1 MAKFGTIKTN
11 DEEKVVVTSG
21 NAETGTVGDL
31 VAGALGKKVEE
42 VKTETFDEG
51 STEIVETREVKEEP
65 RVETNVKTK
74 TPWSTPKVSAGGS
87 GNGNNGN
94 NNNAEL
100 ASAEA
105 NTNFKGGRKMA
116 KQADIVNLVL
126 NVKLADISEFLHSE
140 LDIDFNT
147 TLKSFEPGR
156 VMDQVSD
163 NEREAMDEII
173 QRIVAFGEDGTYLT
187 TVPAITVSSSLL
199 KSQIDDVNL
208 VGIGINQEKPSLAKF
223 HSKYCVPHV
232 VDRTGG
238 ESDVFLDTATVV
250 SLTAIGLLG
259 ENVLRKEDIVTRNSK
274 FAVGITYNDRD
285 GYTVTFTNKNYRRV
299 R

>member
-11 DEEKVVVTSG
+11 DEEKVVTSG

-74 TPWSTPKVSAGGS
+74 TPWSAPKVSAG
-87 GNGNNGN
+87 NGGN

-100 ASAEA
+100 TSAEA
-105 NTNFKGGRKMA
+105 NTNFKGGRRMA

>member
-11 DEEKVVVTSG
+11 DEEKVVVSG

-31 VAGALGKKVEE
+31 VAGALGKKVDD

-51 STEIVETREVKEEP
+51 SSEIIETREVKEP
-65 RVETNVKTK
+65 RVETNTKTK
-74 TPWSTPKVSAGGS
+74 TPWSASKASAGNG
-87 GNGNNGN
+87 GNGGN
-94 NNNAEL
+94 NNADI

-126 NVKLADISEFLHSE
+126 NVKLADISEFLHGE

-147 TLKSFEPGR
+147 TLKNFEPGR
-156 VMDQVSD
+156 VMDQVAD

-259 ENVLRKEDIVTRNSK
+259 ENVLRKEDILTRNSK

>member
-11 DEEKVVVTSG
+11 DEERVVTSG

-31 VAGALGKKVEE
+31 VAGALGKKVDE

-51 STEIVETREVKEEP
+51 SSEIIETREVKEP
-65 RVETNVKTK
+65 RVETNTKTK
-74 TPWSTPKVSAGGS
+74 TPWSASKASAGNGE
-87 GNGNNGN
+87 NGNN
-94 NNNAEL
+94 ADI

-105 NTNFKGGRKMA
+105 NTNFKGGRTMA

-126 NVKLADISEFLHSE
+126 NVKLADISEFLHRE

-147 TLKSFEPGR
+147 TLKNFEPGR
-156 VMDQVSD
+156 VMDQVAD

-259 ENVLRKEDIVTRNSK
+259 ENVLRKEDILTRNSK

>member
-1 MAKFGTIKTN
+1 
-11 DEEKVVVTSG
+11 
-21 NAETGTVGDL
+21 
-31 VAGALGKKVEE
+31 
-42 VKTETFDEG
+42 
-51 STEIVETREVKEEP
+51 
-65 RVETNVKTK
+65 
-74 TPWSTPKVSAGGS
+74 
-87 GNGNNGN
+87 
-94 NNNAEL
+94 
-100 ASAEA
+100 
-105 NTNFKGGRKMA
+105 MA

>member
-11 DEEKVVVTSG
+11 DEERVVTSG

-31 VAGALGKKVEE
+31 VAGALGKKVENVE
-42 VKTETFDEG
+42 TKTFDEG
-51 STEIVETREVKEEP
+51 SSEIIETREVEEP
-65 RVETNVKTK
+65 RVETNTKTK
-74 TPWSTPKVSAGGS
+74 TPWSASKASAGNG
-87 GNGNNGN
+87 GNGNN
-94 NNNAEL
+94 ADI

-105 NTNFKGGRKMA
+105 NTNFKGGRTMA

-126 NVKLADISEFLHSE
+126 NVKLADISEFLHRE

-147 TLKSFEPGR
+147 TLKNFEPGR
-156 VMDQVSD
+156 VMDQVAD

-259 ENVLRKEDIVTRNSK
+259 DNVLRKEDIVTRNSK

>member
-1 MAKFGTIKTN
+1 MAKFGTIETN
-11 DEEKVVVTSG
+11 DEEKVVTSG

-74 TPWSTPKVSAGGS
+74 TPWSAPKVSAG
-87 GNGNNGN
+87 NGGN

-147 TLKSFEPGR
+147 TLKPFEPGR
-156 VMDQVSD
+156 VMDQVSE

>member
-11 DEEKVVVTSG
+11 DEERVITSG

-31 VAGALGKKVEE
+31 VADALGKKVDD

-51 STEIVETREVKEEP
+51 SSEIIETREVKEP
-65 RVETNVKTK
+65 RVETNTKTK
-74 TPWSTPKVSAGGS
+74 TPWSASKASAGNG
-87 GNGNNGN
+87 GNGGN
-94 NNNAEL
+94 NNADI

-126 NVKLADISEFLHSE
+126 NVKLADISEFLHGE

-147 TLKSFEPGR
+147 TLKNFEPGR
-156 VMDQVSD
+156 VMDQVAD

>member
-1 MAKFGTIKTN
+1 MAKFGTIKT
-11 DEEKVVVTSG
+11 DEEKVVTSG

-51 STEIVETREVKEEP
+51 STEVIETREVKEEP
-65 RVETNVKTK
+65 RVETNTKTK
-74 TPWSTPKVSAGGS
+74 TPWSAPKVSAGNSGS
-87 GNGNNGN
+87 GNGNV
-94 NNNAEL
+94 ADI

-126 NVKLADISEFLHSE
+126 NVKLADISEFLHRE
-140 LDIDFNT
+140 LDIEFNT

>member
-11 DEEKVVVTSG
+11 DEEKVVVSG

-51 STEIVETREVKEEP
+51 STEIIETREVKEEP
-65 RVETNVKTK
+65 RVETNTKTK
-74 TPWSTPKVSAGGS
+74 TPWSAPKVSAGNGGS
-87 GNGNNGN
+87 GNGNV
-94 NNNAEL
+94 ADI

-126 NVKLADISEFLHSE
+126 NVKLADISEFLHRE
-140 LDIDFNT
+140 LDIEFNT

>member
-11 DEEKVVVTSG
+11 DEERVVTSG

-31 VAGALGKKVEE
+31 VAGALGKKVED
-42 VKTETFDEG
+42 VKTEAFDEG
-51 STEIVETREVKEEP
+51 SSEIIETREVKEP
-65 RVETNVKTK
+65 RVETNTKTK
-74 TPWSTPKVSAGGS
+74 TPWSASKAPA
-87 GNGNNGN
+87 GNGGNGGN
-94 NNNAEL
+94 NNADI

-126 NVKLADISEFLHSE
+126 NVKLADISEFLHGE

-147 TLKSFEPGR
+147 TLKNFEPGR
-156 VMDQVSD
+156 VMDQVAD

-259 ENVLRKEDIVTRNSK
+259 ENVLRKEDILTRNSK

>member
-11 DEEKVVVTSG
+11 DEERVVTSG

-31 VAGALGKKVEE
+31 VAGALGKKVDE

-51 STEIVETREVKEEP
+51 SSEIIETREVKEP
-65 RVETNVKTK
+65 RVETNTKTK
-74 TPWSTPKVSAGGS
+74 TPWSAPKASAG
-87 GNGNNGN
+87 NGENGGN
-94 NNNAEL
+94 NNADI

-126 NVKLADISEFLHSE
+126 NVKLADISEFLHGE

-147 TLKSFEPGR
+147 TLKNFEPGR
-156 VMDQVSD
+156 VMDQVAD

-259 ENVLRKEDIVTRNSK
+259 ENVLRKEDILTRNSK

>member
-11 DEEKVVVTSG
+11 DEERVVTSG

-31 VAGALGKKVEE
+31 VAGALGKKVENVE
-42 VKTETFDEG
+42 TKTFDEG
-51 STEIVETREVKEEP
+51 SSEIIETREVNEEP
-65 RVETNVKTK
+65 RVETNTKTK
-74 TPWSTPKVSAGGS
+74 TPWSASKASAGNG
-87 GNGNNGN
+87 GNGS
-94 NNNAEL
+94 NADI

-105 NTNFKGGRKMA
+105 NTNFKGGKRMA

-126 NVKLADISEFLHSE
+126 NVKLADISEFLHRE
-140 LDIDFNT
+140 LDIEFNT

-250 SLTAIGLLG
+250 ALTAIGLLG
-259 ENVLRKEDIVTRNSK
+259 DNVLRKEDIVTRNSK

>member
-1 MAKFGTIKTN
+1 MAKFGTIKT
-11 DEEKVVVTSG
+11 DEEKVVVSG

-31 VAGALGKKVEE
+31 VAGALGKKVDD

-51 STEIVETREVKEEP
+51 SSEIIETREVKEP
-65 RVETNVKTK
+65 RVETNTKTK
-74 TPWSTPKVSAGGS
+74 TPWSASKASAGNG
-87 GNGNNGN
+87 GNGGN
-94 NNNAEL
+94 NNADI

-126 NVKLADISEFLHSE
+126 NVKLADISEFLHRE

-147 TLKSFEPGR
+147 TLKNFEPGR
-156 VMDQVSD
+156 VMDQVAD

-259 ENVLRKEDIVTRNSK
+259 ENVLRKEDILTRNSK

>member
-1 MAKFGTIKTN
+1 MAKFGTIKTE
-11 DEEKVVVTSG
+11 EEKVVVSG
-21 NAETGTVGDL
+21 NTEAGTVGDL
-31 VAGALGKKVEE
+31 VAGALGKKVDE
-42 VKTETFDEG
+42 VKTEKFDEK
-51 STEIVETREVKEEP
+51 STEIVETREVDEEP
-65 RVETNVKTK
+65 RVEVVSKPK
-74 TPWSTPKVSAGGS
+74 TPWSAPKTSAGNGGS
-87 GNGNNGN
+87 GNGNN
-94 NNNAEL
+94 ADI

-126 NVKLADISEFLHSE
+126 NVKLADISEFLHRE
-140 LDIDFNT
+140 LEIDFNT
-147 TLKSFEPGR
+147 TLKPFEPGR
-156 VMDQVSD
+156 VMDQVSE

-187 TVPAITVSSSLL
+187 MVPAITVSSSLL

-208 VGIGINQEKPSLAKF
+208 VGIGINQEKPSLARF

-238 ESDVFLDTATVV
+238 ESDVFLDTATVIA
-250 SLTAIGLLG
+250 LTAIELLG
-259 ENVLRKEDIVTRNSK
+259 DTVIRKEDILTRNSK

-285 GYTVTFTNKNYRRV
+285 GYTVTLSNKNYRKV

>member
-1 MAKFGTIKTN
+1 MAKFGTIKT
-11 DEEKVVVTSG
+11 DEEKVVVSG

-31 VAGALGKKVEE
+31 VAGALGKKVDE
-42 VKTETFDEG
+42 VKTETFDNG
-51 STEIVETREVKEEP
+51 STEIIETREVVEEP
-65 RVETNVKTK
+65 RVEVVNKPK
-74 TPWSTPKVSAGGS
+74 TPWSAPKTSAGNGGS
-87 GNGNNGN
+87 GN
-94 NNNAEL
+94 NADI

-126 NVKLADISEFLHSE
+126 NVKLADISEFLHRE

-156 VMDQVSD
+156 VMDSVSD

-208 VGIGINQEKPSLAKF
+208 VGIGINQEKPSLARF

-250 SLTAIGLLG
+250 SLTAIELLG
-259 ENVLRKEDIVTRNSK
+259 ENVLRKEDILTRNSK

-285 GYTVTFTNKNYRRV
+285 GYTVTFNNKNYRRV

>member
-11 DEEKVVVTSG
+11 DEEKVVTSG

-51 STEIVETREVKEEP
+51 STEIVETREVEEP

-74 TPWSTPKVSAGGS
+74 TPWSAPKVSAG
-87 GNGNNGN
+87 NGGN

-105 NTNFKGGRKMA
+105 NTNFKGGRRMA